1 MTPEQIRKDLD
12 NTSIHVHS
20 DGKKV
25 TCELQGNSLL
35 LLAMID
41 QALTEIVD
49 KNGVSYDQAISA
61 LELLHKNQRRVNDN
75 VINKILGDL

>member
-1 MTPEQIRKDLD
+1 MTPEQIRKDLND
-12 NTSIHVHS
+12 TSIHVYS
-20 DGKKV
+20 DGEKV

-61 LELLHKNQRRVNDN
+61 LELLHKNQRRVNDT

>member
-1 MTPEQIRKDLD
+1 MTPEQIRKDLED
-12 NTSIHVHS
+12 TSIYVYS
-20 DGKKV
+20 DGEKV

-61 LELLHKNQRRVNDN
+61 LELLHKNQRRVNDTI
-75 VINKILGDL
+75 INKILGDL

>member
-1 MTPEQIRKDLD
+1 MTPEQIRKDLN
-12 NTSIHVHS
+12 NTSIHVYS
-20 DGKKV
+20 DGEKV

-61 LELLHKNQRRVNDN
+61 LELLHKNQRRVNDT

>member
-12 NTSIHVHS
+12 NTSIHVYS

-61 LELLHKNQRRVNDN
+61 LELLHKNQRRVNDT

>member
-12 NTSIHVHS
+12 DTSIHVYS
-20 DGKKV
+20 DGEKV

-49 KNGVSYDQAISA
+49 KNGVGYDQAISA
-61 LELLHKNQRRVNDN
+61 LEMLHKNQRRVNDT

>member
-12 NTSIHVHS
+12 NTSIHVYS
-20 DGKKV
+20 DGEKV
-25 TCELQGNSLL
+25 TCELEGNSLL

-61 LELLHKNQRRVNDN
+61 LELLHKNPRRVNDT